1 MRRVVVRKRIKDD
14 FFRMK
19 LPVNLATRPMVT
31 HRLFLT
37 VCTILIAV
45 LALPFPWLAWHVYSI
60 RKADA
65 SFRAQSESAKRE
77 IDGLIKQREELTR
90 FFSEPENARLHDRAG
105 FINSII
111 DAQSLNWT
119 HMFHGLEQVLPNGV
133 RVLNIEPKLEGGQAT
148 VKLTV
153 GAMTEDAKRN
163 FLSSL
168 EKSSDFTNIQLSNVR
183 IAGQG
188 ESGDPITMELT
199 VTYLGAA

>member
-1 MRRVVVRKRIKDD
+1 MRRVVIRKRIKDD

-37 VCTILIAV
+37 VCTVLIAV
-45 LALPFPWLAWHVYSI
+45 LALPFPWLAWHAYAI

-65 SFRAQSESAKRE
+65 SFRAQSEAATRE
-77 IDGLIKQREELTR
+77 IDGLIKQREDLTR
-90 FFSEPENARLHDRAG
+90 FFSQPENARLHDRAG

-168 EKSSDFTNIQLSNVR
+168 EKSGDFTNIQLSNVR

>member
-1 MRRVVVRKRIKDD
+1 MRRIVIRKRIRDG

-19 LPVNLATRPMVT
+19 VPVNLATKPLET

-37 VCTILIAV
+37 VCGTLIV
-45 LALPFPWLAWHVYSI
+45 LFALPCPWLAWHVYSE

-65 SFRAQSESAKRE
+65 AFRAQSAAAKLE
-77 IDGLIKQREELTR
+77 IDALIKQREELTR
-90 FFSEPENARLHDRAG
+90 FFTEPENARLHERAG

-119 HMFHGLEQVLPNGV
+119 RMFHGLEQVLPGSV
-133 RVLNIEPKLEGGQAT
+133 RVLDIEPKLEGGRAT

-168 EKSSDFTNIQLSNVR
+168 EKSGDFANVQLMNVR
-183 IAGQG
+183 ISGPG
-188 ESGDPITMELT
+188 ESGDPIVMELT